1 MIFGVLDPDK
11 IWHALLTDLSTSH
24 VRCSHFTL
32 GSPKS
37 HFQQYYSYILLI
49 IYVISE
55 ENKPTCPP
63 TWKCHHTN
71 LQNAQFF
78 SSDWR
83 FVSFIQMLVPLKTA
97 GFWLPLVALKTP
109 GCDVWQL
116 GCWAS
121 NVIASVQWPPS
132 AWMHASRLF
141 RHWSFASYTT
151 LCWNSVHVSTSCC
164 ATRPYRRLLLNTCA
178 AAVSCP
184 RCSNRAVQIIGS
196 TE

>member
-32 GSPKS
+32 GSPES

-83 FVSFIQMLVPLKTA
+83 FVSFIQMLVPLKRA

-121 NVIASVQWPPS
+121 NVIASVQWPPP
-132 AWMHASRLF
+132 AWMHASSLF
-141 RHWSFASYTT
+141 FTDHLHRTPHSAEIQSMFQQAAVQLVRIADFYSID
-151 LCWNSVHVSTSCC
+151 V
-164 ATRPYRRLLLNTCA
+164 LLLYRA
-178 AAVSCP
+178 PDAV
-184 RCSNRAVQIIGS
+184 IGLCR
-196 TE
+196 